1 MKEQDKTKIE
11 WYFDTMRESYFEIG
25 EFLKS
30 LFLSLENLTVVRSC
44 LEKRD
49 EKNIIKKNWEL

>member
-11 WYFDTMRESYFEIG
+11 SYFDTMIESYFEIG
-25 EFLKS
+25 GFLKS
-30 LFLSLENLTVVRSC
+30 LFLSLENLTVARTSC

-49 EKNIIKKNWEL
+49 E